1 MARCVYTYLEC
12 IRWPQASRRRP
23 KVNGAW
29 LSGVFHHCRGRKA
42 SPFGEEPKWVCTS
55 HPTPEKPQ
63 GGRLKHAWVAI
74 NHGRCVCAHV
84 CACTRMFSDQ
94 QAPLEGLK
102 DKCMKSVQAVC
113 HSCHYISR
121 RKKNWDASQSP
132 SVSNRLHK

>member
-1 MARCVYTYLEC
+1 MFTRIWNAH
-12 IRWPQASRRRP
+12 AGP
-23 KVNGAW
+23 KCPEGDPRSTVRGWVGFSITAEGTKLPRLVKNR
-29 LSGVFHHCRGRKA
+29 SGSAPHT
-42 SPFGEEPKWVCTS
+42 P
-55 HPTPEKPQ
+55 HPRNHR

-94 QAPLEGLK
+94 QVPLEGLK

-132 SVSNRLHK
+132 SVSNRLHKF